1 MQQERSKIKV
11 LLPSEVWGETERE
24 NAAFVLV
31 YSGRTVPV
39 IYPVFSAERFSIH
52 KVVVVFIFCCCSDGI
67 LQESTPSIY
76 RI

>member
-1 MQQERSKIKV
+1 MLQERGKKNEST
-11 LLPSEVWGETERE
+11 PARGE

-31 YSGRTVPV
+31 YSAHTVPV

-52 KVVVVFIFCCCSDGI
+52 KVVVFIFCCCSDGI
-67 LQESTPSIY
+67 LQESAASIY